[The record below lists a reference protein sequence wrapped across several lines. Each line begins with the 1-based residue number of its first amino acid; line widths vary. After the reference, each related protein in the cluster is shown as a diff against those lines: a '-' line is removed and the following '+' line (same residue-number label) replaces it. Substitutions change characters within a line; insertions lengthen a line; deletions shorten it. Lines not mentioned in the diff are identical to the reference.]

1 MAQQQDS
8 QDDRERNAGI
18 EGGLIGLAVGVVAG
32 ILLACYFNLC
42 ECGCGKTSTAIIAP
56 VNGPI
61 LASANV
67 EISGW
72 RPYILAGFINNG
84 NTEAPVTFNI
94 VVTIDGQVVNP
105 PSGPG
110 GHSAT
115 YDLKPG
121 VTSGFTLDSDI
132 IYRFE
137 PGPAVPITVT
147 LTVSTPGAESQSY
160 TWDLTSTTLP
170 PCIDNIGSGLC

>member
-1 MAQQQDS
+1 LALSEHKHDL
-8 QDDRERNAGI
+8 RN
-18 EGGLIGLAVGVVAG
+18 GLIAGGIVGGVVG
-32 ILLACYFNLC
+32 IVVGCWL
-42 ECGCGKTSTAIIAP
+42 CGCRKRSTAIIAP

-110 GHSAT
+110 GQSAT

-121 VTSGFTLDSDI
+121 VTSGFTLDSNV
-132 IYRFE
+132 IYPFE
-137 PGPAVPITVT
+137 PGPEVPITVT
-147 LTVSTPGAESQSY
+147 LTLSTPDAESQSY